1 MKNVILGTAG
11 HIDHGKTTL
20 IKALTGRDTDS
31 LKEEKQRGIS
41 INLGFTYFDLP
52 STKRVG
58 IVDVPG
64 HEKFIKNMLAGA
76 CGIDIVLLV
85 VAADEG
91 VMPQTAE
98 HLDILNYLGV
108 KKGIIV
114 LTKCDLVDEEF
125 IELVKDEVREKTK
138 GLFIENAPIVE
149 VQKKFDLGEILA
161 GKKTKKSFTFRNA
174 GINPLYVRA
183 IINQS
188 EQMFRA
194 SASKTT
200 LKSGKQASIAI
211 ELNGMDGNESLKPG
225 EYNRMI
231 TLMTND
237 PVNPKIQIVIHWT
250 VK

>member
-1 MKNVILGTAG
+1 MGDLSLNANTINYGTIYKGNNQTKAISYTNTTDQDLTIEVLTADGDPIIAQASLTPIKKGQEGEIHINLDAATGKHYGPQTFYVYVVVNGKKQLTDEYKITLSANVEE
-11 HIDHGKTTL
+11 DFSK
-20 IKALTGRDTDS
+20 LTPQ
-31 LKEEKQRGIS
+31 EKQ
-41 INLGFTYFDLP
+41 
-52 STKRVG
+52 
-58 IVDVPG
+58 
-64 HEKFIKNMLAGA
+64 
-76 CGIDIVLLV
+76 
-85 VAADEG
+85 
-91 VMPQTAE
+91 
-98 HLDILNYLGV
+98 
-108 KKGIIV
+108 
-114 LTKCDLVDEEF
+114 
-125 IELVKDEVREKTK
+125 
-138 GLFIENAPIVE
+138 NAPIVE
-149 VQKKFDLGEILA
+149 VQKKFDLGEIQA